1 MSLSGVPLP
10 LIGMIAYGLV
20 TNLALQLAGKELP
33 FRVNETNGRLILLA
47 TTTSMAT
54 ASTYFLYVLSTSF
67 PGDSCAYCL
76 FSALLSFGL
85 LFTTLK
91 VFIPLRKIIFFIYMV
106 DQYSKRKKIIFFFLI
121 FCAGFRI
128 ARSAKL
134 CWAAA
139 SFSCH
144 RCYCFEHLI

>member
-1 MSLSGVPLP
+1 MILYLSGVPLP

-20 TNLALQLAGKELP
+20 TTLALQLAGKELP
-33 FRVNETNGRLILLA
+33 FRIEETKGRLILLA

-91 VFIPLRKIIFFIYMV
+91 VFIPMQKKLFYKFGGSVFKKKSRKY
-106 DQYSKRKKIIFFFLI
+106 YNHYI
-121 FCAGFRI
+121 FCRLQ
-128 ARSAKL
+128 L
-134 CWAAA
+134 CKECKIMLAC
-139 SFSCH
+139 S
-144 RCYCFEHLI
+144 